1 MAFQS
6 EVTSASLALGNKGQ
20 IVNGFHSYCSVID
33 YVTSENIS
41 VGEFAQTSINE
52 NEVKATNGK
61 AITGAIVGV
70 VLRDSLKNIN
80 TNTPSTIIP
89 AGDNVAIIN
98 SGNVYIETDK
108 IANVGDFVF
117 LDSTNGDLH
126 FSDRLE
132 AGYTSTGWSVFI
144 GNTTGRRGVIGITTA
159 KEVNTHPLRI
169 LTTPLR
175 ILTSQDARLGYWR
188 HTQPSVSVG
197 ANGTLTIGNAGG
209 YGAIMLPANIK
220 HFEATTN
227 GKNFVVLVAG
237 DDNGG
242 VGFFAQPIQD
252 RNGVNCNGY
261 YIKSNNDA
269 NFTNNNI
276 DGYTRATRLNSAKLV
291 IDIVRNNVKVTLG
304 EQVIFNADVSGG
316 VGGDSTYTKP
326 RIGFGASWSY
336 TIGNIVFNECKVR

>member
-20 IVNGFHSYCSVID
+20 IVNGFHSYCSVTD
-33 YVTSENIS
+33 CVTSENIS
-41 VGEFAQTSINE
+41 VGEFAQTSVNE

-61 AITGAIVGV
+61 AITGAIVGI
-70 VLRDSLKNIN
+70 VLRDSLKNSN

-89 AGDNVAIIN
+89 AGNNVAIIE
-98 SGNVYIETDK
+98 SGNVYIETGEVANV
-108 IANVGDFVF
+108 ANVGDFVF
-117 LDSTNGDLH
+117 LNSTNGNLH

-159 KEVNTHPLRI
+159 KELINPPLRI
-169 LTTPLR
+169 LTR
-175 ILTSQDARLGYWR
+175 QDARLGYWR
-188 HTQPSVSVG
+188 IKQPSVSVG
-197 ANGTLTIGNAGG
+197 DNGTLTIGNAGG

-242 VGFFAQPIQD
+242 IGFFAQPVQD
-252 RNGVNCNGY
+252 RNGVTCNGY

-276 DGYTRATRLNSAKLV
+276 DGYTSATRLNSAKLV

-316 VGGDSTYTKP
+316 VGGDSTYTTP

-336 TIGNIVFNECKVR
+336 MIGNIVFNECKIK

>member
-20 IVNGFHSYCSVID
+20 IVNGFHSYCSVTD
-33 YVTSENIS
+33 CVTSENIS
-41 VGEFAQTSINE
+41 VGEFAQTSVNE

-70 VLRDSLKNIN
+70 VLRDSLKNSN
-80 TNTPSTIIP
+80 TNIPSTIIP
-89 AGDNVAIIN
+89 AGNNVAIID
-98 SGNVYIETDK
+98 SGNVYIETDEV
-108 IANVGDFVF
+108 ANVGDFVF
-117 LDSTNGDLH
+117 LDNTNGNLY

-132 AGYTSTGWSVFI
+132 AGYTPTGWSVFI
-144 GNTTGRRGVIGITTA
+144 GNTTGRKGVIGITTN
-159 KEVNTHPLRI
+159 KEIFTP
-169 LTTPLR
+169 PLR

-188 HTQPSVSVG
+188 LKQPSVSVE

-220 HFEATTN
+220 HFEGTTN
-227 GKNFVVLVAG
+227 GKNFIVLVAG

-242 VGFFAQPIQD
+242 IGFFAQPVQD
-252 RNGVNCNGY
+252 RNGTTCSGY

-276 DGYTRATRLNSAKLV
+276 DGYTSATRLNSAKLV
-291 IDIVRNNVKVTLG
+291 IDIVKNNVKVTLG

-336 TIGNIVFNECKVR
+336 TIGNIVFNECKVK

>member
-1 MAFQS
+1 MAFQN
-6 EVTSASLALGNKGQ
+6 EVSSASLALGNKGQ
-20 IVNGFHSYCSVID
+20 IINGFHSYFSVTD
-33 YVTSENIS
+33 CVTSENIS
-41 VGEFAQTSINE
+41 VGEFVQTSANE

-70 VLRDSLKNIN
+70 VLRDSLKNSN

-89 AGDNVAIIN
+89 AGNNVAIID
-98 SGNVYIETDK
+98 SGNVYIETDEV
-108 IANVGDFVF
+108 ANVGDFVF
-117 LDSTNGDLH
+117 LNNTNGNLH

-132 AGYTSTGWSVFI
+132 AGYTYTGWNVFI
-144 GNTTGRRGVIGITTA
+144 GNTTGRKGVIGITTD
-159 KEVNTHPLRI
+159 KEIITP
-169 LTTPLR
+169 PLR
-175 ILTSQDARLGYWR
+175 ILTSQDAHLGYWR
-188 HTQPSVSVG
+188 LRQPSVSVG

-220 HFEATTN
+220 HFEGITN
-227 GKNFVVLVAG
+227 GKNFIVLVAG

-242 VGFFAQPIQD
+242 IGFFTQPIQD
-252 RNGVNCNGY
+252 RNGVTCSGY

-336 TIGNIVFNECKVR
+336 MIGNIVFNECKVK

>member
-1 MAFQS
+1 MAFQN

-20 IVNGFHSYCSVID
+20 IINGFHSYFSVTD
-33 YVTSENIS
+33 CVTSENIS
-41 VGEFAQTSINE
+41 VGEFVQTSENE
-52 NEVKATNGK
+52 NEVKATKGK

-70 VLRDSLKNIN
+70 VLRDSLKNSN
-80 TNTPSTIIP
+80 TNIPSTIIP
-89 AGDNVAIIN
+89 AGNNVAIID
-98 SGNVYIETDK
+98 SGNVYIETDEV
-108 IANVGDFVF
+108 ANVGDFVF
-117 LDSTNGDLH
+117 LDSTNGNLH

-132 AGYTSTGWSVFI
+132 AGYTYTGWNVFI
-144 GNTTGRRGVIGITTA
+144 SNTTGRKGVIGITTD
-159 KEVNTHPLRI
+159 KEIITP
-169 LTTPLR
+169 PLR

-188 HTQPSVSVG
+188 LRQPSVSVG

-220 HFEATTN
+220 HFEGITN
-227 GKNFVVLVAG
+227 GKNFIVLVAG

-242 VGFFAQPIQD
+242 VGFFAQPIRD

-269 NFTNNNI
+269 NFTNNIN
-276 DGYTRATRLNSAKLV
+276 GYTMATRLNSAKLV

-336 TIGNIVFNECKVR
+336 KIGNIVFNECKVK

>member
-20 IVNGFHSYCSVID
+20 IVNGFHSYCSVTD
-33 YVTSENIS
+33 CVTSENIS
-41 VGEFAQTSINE
+41 VGEFAQTSVNE

-80 TNTPSTIIP
+80 TNTPNTIIP
-89 AGDNVAIIN
+89 AGDNVAIID
-98 SGNVYIETDK
+98 SGNVYIETDEV
-108 IANVGDFVF
+108 ANVGDFVF
-117 LDSTNGDLH
+117 LDSTNGNLH

-132 AGYTSTGWSVFI
+132 VSYTATGWSVFI
-144 GNTTGRRGVIGITTA
+144 GNTTGRRGVIGITTD
-159 KEVNTHPLRI
+159 KEIATP
-169 LTTPLR
+169 PLR
-175 ILTSQDARLGYWR
+175 ILTSQDAHLGYWSLK
-188 HTQPSVSVG
+188 QPSVSVG

-209 YGAIMLPANIK
+209 YGAIMLPANIT

-227 GKNFVVLVAG
+227 GKNFIVLVAG

-242 VGFFAQPIQD
+242 IGFFAQPVQD
-252 RNGVNCNGY
+252 RNGVTCNGY

-269 NFTNNNI
+269 NFTNSNI
-276 DGYTRATRLNSAKLV
+276 DGYTMATSLNSAKLV
-291 IDIVRNNVKVTLG
+291 IDIVKNNVKVTLG

-316 VGGDSTYTKP
+316 VGGDSTYTTP

-336 TIGNIVFNECKVR
+336 KIGNIVFNKCKVR

>member
-20 IVNGFHSYCSVID
+20 IVNGFHSYCSVTD
-33 YVTSENIS
+33 CVTSENIS
-41 VGEFAQTSINE
+41 VGEFAQTSVNE

-70 VLRDSLKNIN
+70 VLRDSLKNSN

-89 AGDNVAIIN
+89 AGNNVTIID
-98 SGNVYIETDK
+98 SGNVYIETDEV
-108 IANVGDFVF
+108 ANVGDFVF
-117 LDSTNGDLH
+117 LDNTNGNLH

-132 AGYTSTGWSVFI
+132 AGYTPTGWSVFI
-144 GNTTGRRGVIGITTA
+144 GNTTGRRSVIGITTYR
-159 KEVNTHPLRI
+159 EMFTP
-169 LTTPLR
+169 PLR
-175 ILTSQDARLGYWR
+175 ILTSQDARLGYWKL
-188 HTQPSVSVG
+188 TQPSVSVG
-197 ANGTLTIGNAGG
+197 ANGTLTISNAGG
-209 YGAIMLPANIK
+209 YGAIMLPANIT
-220 HFEATTN
+220 HFEGTTN

-242 VGFFAQPIQD
+242 IGFFAQPVQD
-252 RNGVNCNGY
+252 RNGATCSGY

-269 NFTNNNI
+269 KFTNNNI
-276 DGYTRATRLNSAKLV
+276 DGYTRATRLNSAKVV

-336 TIGNIVFNECKVR
+336 MIGNIVFNECKVK

>member
-20 IVNGFHSYCSVID
+20 IVNGFHSYCSVTD
-33 YVTSENIS
+33 CVTSENIS
-41 VGEFAQTSINE
+41 VGEFAQTSVNE

-70 VLRDSLKNIN
+70 VLRDSLKNSN

-89 AGDNVAIIN
+89 AGNNVTIID
-98 SGNVYIETDK
+98 SGNVYIETDEV
-108 IANVGDFVF
+108 ANVGDFVF
-117 LDSTNGDLH
+117 LDSTNGNLY

-132 AGYTSTGWSVFI
+132 VGYTPTGWSVFI
-144 GNTTGRRGVIGITTA
+144 GNTTGRRGVIGITTD
-159 KEVNTHPLRI
+159 KELVTPL
-169 LTTPLR
+169 LR

-188 HTQPSVSVG
+188 LKQPSVSVG
-197 ANGTLTIGNAGG
+197 SNGTLTIGNAGG
-209 YGAIMLPANIK
+209 YGAIMLPADIT

-242 VGFFAQPIQD
+242 IGFFAQPVKD
-252 RNGVNCNGY
+252 RNGVTCNGY

-269 NFTNNNI
+269 NFTNSNI
-276 DGYTRATRLNSAKLV
+276 DGYTMATSLNSAKIV
-291 IDIVRNNVKVTLG
+291 IDIVKNNVRVTLG

-316 VGGDSTYTKP
+316 VGGDSTYTTP

-336 TIGNIVFNECKVR
+336 MIGNIVFNECKVK

>member
-6 EVTSASLALGNKGQ
+6 EVNSNIQALGNAGQ
-20 IVNGFHSYCSVID
+20 IAKGHHSYCNIID
-33 YVTSENIS
+33 YVAGENIS
-41 VGEFAQTSINE
+41 VGEFAQTSVNE

-70 VLRDSLKNIN
+70 VLRDSLKNSN
-80 TNTPSTIIP
+80 TNIPSTIIP
-89 AGDNVAIIN
+89 AGNNVAIID
-98 SGNVYIETDK
+98 SGNVYIETDEV
-108 IANVGDFVF
+108 ANVGDFVF
-117 LDSTNGDLH
+117 LDNTNGNLH
-126 FSDRLE
+126 FSNRLE
-132 AGYTSTGWSVFI
+132 VGYTATGWSVFI
-144 GNTTGRRGVIGITTA
+144 GNTTGRRGVIGITTV
-159 KEVNTHPLRI
+159 KEVDAP
-169 LTTPLR
+169 PLR
-175 ILTSQDARLGYWR
+175 ILTSQDAHLGYWKLK
-188 HTQPSVSVG
+188 QPSVSVG

-209 YGAIMLPANIK
+209 FGAIMLPANIT
-220 HFEATTN
+220 HFEGTTN

-242 VGFFAQPIQD
+242 IGFFAQPMQ
-252 RNGVNCNGY
+252 NNSGVTCNGY

-276 DGYTRATRLNSAKLV
+276 DGYTMAARLNSAKLV
-291 IDIVRNNVKVTLG
+291 IDIVRNNVRVKLG

-336 TIGNIVFNECKVR
+336 TIGNIVFNECKVK

>member
-1 MAFQS
+1 MAFQN

-20 IVNGFHSYCSVID
+20 IINGFHSYFSVTD
-33 YVTSENIS
+33 CVTSENIS
-41 VGEFAQTSINE
+41 VGEFVQTSENE

-70 VLRDSLKNIN
+70 VLRDSLKNSN

-89 AGDNVAIIN
+89 AGNNVAIID

-108 IANVGDFVF
+108 VANVGDFVF
-117 LDSTNGDLH
+117 LDNTNGNLH

-132 AGYTSTGWSVFI
+132 AGYTYTGWNVFI
-144 GNTTGRRGVIGITTA
+144 SNTTGRKGVIGITTD
-159 KEVNTHPLRI
+159 KEIITP
-169 LTTPLR
+169 PLR

-188 HTQPSVSVG
+188 LRQPSVSVG

-220 HFEATTN
+220 HFEGTTN
-227 GKNFVVLVAG
+227 GKNFIVLVAG

-242 VGFFAQPIQD
+242 VGFFAQPIQN

-291 IDIVRNNVKVTLG
+291 IDIVRTNVKVTLG

-336 TIGNIVFNECKVR
+336 MIGNIVFNECKVK

>member
-20 IVNGFHSYCSVID
+20 IVNGFHSYCSVTD
-33 YVTSENIS
+33 CVTSENIS
-41 VGEFAQTSINE
+41 VGEFAQTSVNE

-61 AITGAIVGV
+61 AITGSIVGV
-70 VLRDSLKNIN
+70 VLRDSLKNSN

-89 AGDNVAIIN
+89 AGNNVTIID
-98 SGNVYIETDK
+98 SGNVYIETDEV
-108 IANVGDFVF
+108 ANVGDFVF
-117 LDSTNGDLH
+117 LDSTNGNLY

-132 AGYTSTGWSVFI
+132 VGYTPTGWSVFI
-144 GNTTGRRGVIGITTA
+144 GNTTGRRGVIGITTD
-159 KEVNTHPLRI
+159 KELVTPL
-169 LTTPLR
+169 LR

-188 HTQPSVSVG
+188 LKQPSVSVG

-209 YGAIMLPANIK
+209 YGAIMLPANIT

-227 GKNFVVLVAG
+227 GKNFIVLVAG

-242 VGFFAQPIQD
+242 IGFFAQPVQD
-252 RNGVNCNGY
+252 KNGVTCNGY

-269 NFTNNNI
+269 NFTNSNI
-276 DGYTRATRLNSAKLV
+276 DGYTMATSLNSAKIV
-291 IDIVRNNVKVTLG
+291 IDIVKNNVRVTLG

-316 VGGDSTYTKP
+316 VGGDSTYTTP
-326 RIGFGASWSY
+326 RIGFGASWGY
-336 TIGNIVFNECKVR
+336 MIGNIVFNECKVK

>member
-1 MAFQS
+1 MAFQN

-20 IVNGFHSYCSVID
+20 IINGFHSYFSVTD
-33 YVTSENIS
+33 CVTSENIS
-41 VGEFAQTSINE
+41 VGEFVQTSENE
-52 NEVKATNGK
+52 NEVKATKGK
-61 AITGAIVGV
+61 AVTGAIVGV
-70 VLRDSLKNIN
+70 VLRDSLKNSN
-80 TNTPSTIIP
+80 TNIPSTIIP
-89 AGDNVAIIN
+89 AGNNVAIID
-98 SGNVYIETDK
+98 SGNVYIETDEV
-108 IANVGDFVF
+108 ANVGDFVF
-117 LDSTNGDLH
+117 LDNTNGNLH

-132 AGYTSTGWSVFI
+132 AGYTYTGWNVFI
-144 GNTTGRRGVIGITTA
+144 GNTTGRKGVIGITTD
-159 KEVNTHPLRI
+159 KEIITP
-169 LTTPLR
+169 PLR

-188 HTQPSVSVG
+188 LRQPSVSVG

-220 HFEATTN
+220 HFEGITN
-227 GKNFVVLVAG
+227 GKNFIVLVAG

-242 VGFFAQPIQD
+242 IGFFTQPIQN
-252 RNGVNCNGY
+252 RNGVACSGY

-269 NFTNNNI
+269 NFTNSNI

-304 EQVIFNADVSGG
+304 EQVIFNADVSSG

-336 TIGNIVFNECKVR
+336 MIGNIVFNECKVK

>member
-20 IVNGFHSYCSVID
+20 IVNGFHRYLNVTD

-41 VGEFAQTSINE
+41 VGEFAQASLNE

-70 VLRDSLKNIN
+70 VLRDSLKNSK

-98 SGNVYIETDK
+98 SGNVYIETDEV
-108 IANVGDFVF
+108 ANVGDFVF
-117 LDSTNGDLH
+117 LDNTNGNLH

-132 AGYTSTGWSVFI
+132 AGYTATGWSVFI
-144 GNTTGRRGVIGITTA
+144 GNTTGRRGVIGITTN
-159 KEVNTHPLRI
+159 KEMFTP
-169 LTTPLR
+169 PLR

-188 HTQPSVSVG
+188 LKQPSVSVG
-197 ANGTLTIGNAGG
+197 DNGTLTIGNAGG

-242 VGFFAQPIQD
+242 IGFFAQPILNRD
-252 RNGVNCNGY
+252 GVHCNGY

-276 DGYTRATRLNSAKLV
+276 DGYTRATSLNSAKLV

>member
-1 MAFQS
+1 MAFQN

-20 IVNGFHSYCSVID
+20 IINGFHSYFSVTD
-33 YVTSENIS
+33 CVTSENIS
-41 VGEFAQTSINE
+41 VGEFVQTSENE
-52 NEVKATNGK
+52 NEVKATKGK

-70 VLRDSLKNIN
+70 VLRDSLKNSN
-80 TNTPSTIIP
+80 TNIPSTIIP
-89 AGDNVAIIN
+89 AGNNVAIID
-98 SGNVYIETDK
+98 SGNVYIETDEV
-108 IANVGDFVF
+108 ANVGDFVF
-117 LDSTNGDLH
+117 LDNTNGNLH

-132 AGYTSTGWSVFI
+132 VGYTYTGWNVFI
-144 GNTTGRRGVIGITTA
+144 GNTTGRKGVIGITTD
-159 KEVNTHPLRI
+159 KEIITP
-169 LTTPLR
+169 PLR

-188 HTQPSVSVG
+188 LRQPSVSVG

-220 HFEATTN
+220 HFEGITN

-242 VGFFAQPIQD
+242 VGFFAQPIQN

-269 NFTNNNI
+269 NFTNSNI
-276 DGYTRATRLNSAKLV
+276 DGYTMATSLNSAKLM
-291 IDIVRNNVKVTLG
+291 IDIVKNNVRVTLG
-304 EQVIFNADVSGG
+304 EQVIFDADVSGG

-336 TIGNIVFNECKVR
+336 MIGNIVFNECKVK

>member
-20 IVNGFHSYCSVID
+20 IVNGFHSYCSVTD
-33 YVTSENIS
+33 CVTSENIS
-41 VGEFAQTSINE
+41 VGEFAQTSANE
-52 NEVKATNGK
+52 NQVKATKGK
-61 AITGAIVGV
+61 AITGAIVGI
-70 VLRDSLKNIN
+70 VLRDSLKNSN
-80 TNTPSTIIP
+80 TNIPSTIIP
-89 AGDNVAIIN
+89 AGDNVAIID
-98 SGNVYIETDK
+98 SGNVYIETGEV
-108 IANVGDFVF
+108 ANVGDFVF
-117 LDSTNGDLH
+117 LNSTNGNLH

-159 KEVNTHPLRI
+159 KELINPPLRI
-169 LTTPLR
+169 LTR
-175 ILTSQDARLGYWR
+175 QDARLGYWR
-188 HTQPSVSVG
+188 IKQPSVSVG
-197 ANGTLTIGNAGG
+197 DNGTLTIGNAGG

-242 VGFFAQPIQD
+242 IGFFAQPVQD
-252 RNGVNCNGY
+252 RNGVTCNGY

-276 DGYTRATRLNSAKLV
+276 DGYTSATRLNSAKLV

-316 VGGDSTYTKP
+316 VGGDSTYTTP

-336 TIGNIVFNECKVR
+336 MIGNIVFNECKIK

>member
-1 MAFQS
+1 MAFQN

-20 IVNGFHSYCSVID
+20 IINGFHSYFSVTD
-33 YVTSENIS
+33 CVTSENIN
-41 VGEFAQTSINE
+41 VGEFVQTSENE

-61 AITGAIVGV
+61 AITGAIVGI
-70 VLRDSLKNIN
+70 VLRDSLKNSN

-89 AGDNVAIIN
+89 AGNNVAIID
-98 SGNVYIETDK
+98 SGNVYIETDEV
-108 IANVGDFVF
+108 ANVGDFVF
-117 LDSTNGDLH
+117 LNNTNGNLH

-132 AGYTSTGWSVFI
+132 VGYTYTGWNVFI
-144 GNTTGRRGVIGITTA
+144 GNTTGRKGVIGITTD
-159 KEVNTHPLRI
+159 KEIITP
-169 LTTPLR
+169 PLR

-188 HTQPSVSVG
+188 LRQPSVSVG

-209 YGAIMLPANIK
+209 YGAIMFPANIK
-220 HFEATTN
+220 HFEGITN
-227 GKNFVVLVAG
+227 GKNFIVLVAG

-242 VGFFAQPIQD
+242 VGFFAQPIRD

-261 YIKSNNDA
+261 YIKSNNAA
-269 NFTNNNI
+269 NFTNSNI
-276 DGYTRATRLNSAKLV
+276 DGYTMATRLNSAKLV

-304 EQVIFNADVSGG
+304 EQVIFNANVSGG

-336 TIGNIVFNECKVR
+336 MIGNIVFNECKVK

>member
-1 MAFQS
+1 MAFQN

-20 IVNGFHSYCSVID
+20 IINGFHSYFSVTD
-33 YVTSENIS
+33 CVTSENIN
-41 VGEFAQTSINE
+41 VGEFVQTSENE

-61 AITGAIVGV
+61 AITGAIVGI
-70 VLRDSLKNIN
+70 VLRDSLKNSN

-89 AGDNVAIIN
+89 AGNNVAIID
-98 SGNVYIETDK
+98 SGNVYIETDEV
-108 IANVGDFVF
+108 ANVGDFVF
-117 LDSTNGDLH
+117 LNNTNGNLH

-132 AGYTSTGWSVFI
+132 AGYTYTGWNVFI
-144 GNTTGRRGVIGITTA
+144 GNTTGRKGVIGITTD
-159 KEVNTHPLRI
+159 KEIITP
-169 LTTPLR
+169 PLR

-188 HTQPSVSVG
+188 LRQPSVSVG

-220 HFEATTN
+220 HFEGITN
-227 GKNFVVLVAG
+227 GKNFIVLVAG

-242 VGFFAQPIQD
+242 VGFFAQPIRD

-261 YIKSNNDA
+261 YIKSNTDA
-269 NFTNNNI
+269 NFTNSNI
-276 DGYTRATRLNSAKLV
+276 DGYTMATRLNSAKLV

-316 VGGDSTYTKP
+316 VGGDSTYTTP

-336 TIGNIVFNECKVR
+336 MIGNIVFNECKVK